1 MTVHALRRYV
11 KLGGPCALAR
21 CEARGPHR
29 HPVCV
34 SCGAV
39 DFGNPFSCAA
49 CRLECNRR
57 YVKLYGRALLPAFE
71 GSEP

>member
-1 MTVHALRRYV
+1 MNVLALRRYV
-11 KLGGPCALAR
+11 YLERSCALAR
-21 CEARGPHR
+21 CTERGPHR

-39 DFGNPFSCAA
+39 DFGNPFGCAS

-57 YVKLYGRALLPAFE
+57 WMKLYGRELLPTQ